1 MPRRHSKQFRAKR
14 EVIISA
20 GAFNT
25 PQFLML
31 SGIGPKE
38 ELERHSIPVN
48 IDLPGV
54 GKNLQDRYEVG
65 IVYKLKAEPL
75 DVGQREV

>member
-1 MPRRHSKQFRAKR
+1 
-14 EVIISA
+14 
-20 GAFNT
+20 
-25 PQFLML
+25 ML

-38 ELERHSIPVN
+38 ELQRHGIAVN

-65 IVYKLKAEPL
+65 IVYKLKAESL
-75 DVGQREV
+75 DVSQRKVRSR